1 MVVTGSVSDR
11 EGTVSLSPSKKQKKE
26 LRKLQKSAAEL
37 WERQQVVAGEA
48 ADIARAAGHQAKRFG
63 REKVLP
69 AAREKYSEYVEPY
82 VERAR
87 PYAER
92 GYGSSKRLVDNRVV
106 PAIGSLVGRAAG
118 AWDAA
123 REAAGYPAVVEPPA
137 KKKRKTGPVI
147 AAILGISAAVG
158 IVFVAWQT
166 LRADDELWVADDPL
180 AAPDA

>member
-1 MVVTGSVSDR
+1 M
-11 EGTVSLSPSKKQKKE
+11 SLSPSKKQKKE

-48 ADIARAAGHQAKRFG
+48 AEVARAAGHQAKRFG
-63 REKVLP
+63 RERVLP
-69 AAREKYSEYVEPY
+69 AARDKYEEFVEPY

-92 GYGSSKRLVDNRVV
+92 GYVSSKRIVDNRVV

-123 REAAGYPAVVEPPA
+123 REAAGYPAVVEPP
-137 KKKRKTGPVI
+137 KKKRRTGPVI
-147 AAILGISAAVG
+147 AAVLGISAAVG
-158 IVFVAWQT
+158 IIFVAWQT